1 MAGIFDF
8 LAPALQVGATV
19 LNVGGQLARGS
30 AAEQIGRR
38 RQQAA
43 EFEAEQLEQDAGQSK
58 AVSQRN
64 AEEIGRQ
71 TKYINSTALAR
82 AAASGAGASDPTVQD
97 VLART
102 AAEGG
107 FRQATA
113 LYEGEAQARLDRMK
127 AAALRFQGDTA
138 LVDAANAKRIATLG
152 AGATALAGGVKAYSL
167 YDKYFAGPKKTSTA
181 SPALGFFTNPDAE
194 DV

>member
-1 MAGIFDF
+1 MASVFDI
-8 LAPALQVGATV
+8 LAPALQIGSTV
-19 LNVGGQLARGS
+19 LTAGSQLARGN
-30 AAEQIGRR
+30 AAARIGQRR
-38 RQQAA
+38 RAAA
-43 EFEAEQLEQDAGQSK
+43 EFEATQLEQDAGQSK
-58 AVSQRN
+58 AVAQRN

-102 AAEGG
+102 YAEGG

-127 AAALRFQGDTA
+127 AAALRYEGDTA
-138 LVDAANAKRIATLG
+138 LADAESAQKISRIG
-152 AGATALAGGVKAYSL
+152 AGATALAGGVKALSM
-167 YDKYFAGPKKTSTA
+167 YDKYYAGPKRQDA
-181 SPALGFFTNPDAE
+181 ALAFSNPDAE